1 MKTGSQPVARSL
13 LTLSVECLV
22 LEIFDIYL
30 ISLVYLILEGEIYF

>member
-1 MKTGSQPVARSL
+1 MARSL